1 MSLYNIHK
9 DRQIEEQDLH
19 WGEEIEYHLYTFDE
33 NNQKV
38 RLACDADEIMTKFA
52 EYMDL
57 LESFKT
63 DDGNA
68 ESQDIELFGFDQEDR
83 KDNKPDFKLLPEFGN
98 FMIEAVPL
106 DPYGAYSDPDQLL
119 KCQERIKFRRDF
131 MTKFL
136 KANGNATLIS
146 TSASPILGMTD
157 CCISQ
162 NAEFQAQIDKAKS

>member
-1 MSLYNIHK
+1 M
-9 DRQIEEQDLH
+9 H

-63 DDGNA
+63 DDANT

-83 KDNKPDFKLLPEFGN
+83 EDMKPDFKLLPEFGN

-106 DPYGAYSDPDQLL
+106 DPYGSYSDP
-119 KCQERIKFRRDF
+119 E
-131 MTKFL
+131 
-136 KANGNATLIS
+136 
-146 TSASPILGMTD
+146 
-157 CCISQ
+157 
-162 NAEFQAQIDKAKS
+162 